1 MYALGV
7 NLSRHRSACLLKD
20 GRSPI
25 AICESSL
32 TGRPDVDWL
41 GSFGR
46 RRVMLPEHSIG
57 HCLSMGGID
66 YVDLDVIVFCDVD
79 GPVASRPSVADCVL
93 RLPFSPHSRLLT
105 VSVERVRAFCAQH
118 TIACGGRTQWLQ
130 AMYGDELA
138 LGAALYGT
146 EYEQSSA
153 LHH

>member
-25 AICESSL
+25 AIGESPL
-32 TGRPDVDWL
+32 TGWPDVEWL
-41 GSFGR
+41 GSFDR
-46 RRVMLPEHSIG
+46 RPVMLPEHSIG

-79 GPVASRPSVADCVL
+79 RPAAPRLSIADCVL
-93 RLPFSPHSRLLT
+93 RLPFSPQSRLLT
-105 VSVERVRAFCAQH
+105 VSAEGVRAFCAQY
-118 TIACGGRTQWLQ
+118 TVAYGGRAPFLQ
-130 AMYGDELA
+130 TAYGDELA

-146 EYEQSSA
+146 EYEQSSS